1 MLTSLLLKYDMKTGV
16 YKDLT
21 AYKGGKQVKPKVEVY
36 TYERV
41 QDDEGYYDHKR
52 IDLKKNKD
60 YTISYKNNKLA
71 RPSSIQVPKFLLP
84 TYREGLSGDGS
95 FPFSVRKRTCFRYSG
110 TMNMTTSRNFSLV

>member
-1 MLTSLLLKYDMKTGV
+1 MRTQLTMKKTGV

-71 RPSSIQVPKFLLP
+71 RPSSIRFLKFLLP
-84 TYREGLSGDGS
+84 TYREGSSGDGS
-95 FPFSVRKRTCFRYSG
+95 FPFSVRKRTCYRYSG
-110 TMNMTTSRNFSLV
+110 AMNMTTSRNSSLV